1 MSNFNYSSFLVQSA
15 DNTISST
22 QTPSA
27 PVNGQ
32 RPSGGLFGNST
43 MIWFLLPLLLIL
55 MMASGGGSKRR
66 QKQMQLMLKSL
77 EKGDKVQSIGGI
89 IGTVF
94 HVNEKTIVIKV
105 DENTKMEF
113 AIEAIA
119 TVLEKKNPVA
129 VPEQKGFMASLK
141 ERFSKKSNKEQKN
154 SSSSPEDISK

>member
-1 MSNFNYSSFLVQSA
+1 
-15 DNTISST
+15 
-22 QTPSA
+22 
-27 PVNGQ
+27 
-32 RPSGGLFGNST
+32 
-43 MIWFLLPLLLIL
+43 
-55 MMASGGGSKRR
+55 
-66 QKQMQLMLKSL
+66 MLKSL

-129 VPEQKGFMASLK
+129 IPQQKGLMASLK
-141 ERFSKKSNKEQKN
+141 EKFSKKSKDENKDN
-154 SSSSPEDISK
+154 GPSLDGASK

>member
-1 MSNFNYSSFLVQSA
+1 MSNFNYSSFLVQAA
-15 DNTISST
+15 DITAST
-22 QTPSA
+22 QATSTPA
-27 PVNGQ
+27 EAQ

-43 MIWFLLPLLLIL
+43 MIWFLLPLLLIM

-129 VPEQKGFMASLK
+129 IPQQKGLMASLK
-141 ERFSKKSNKEQKN
+141 EKFSKKSKDENKDN
-154 SSSSPEDISK
+154 GPSLDGASK